1 MAPYISFGIFLEILK
16 LWIKGHRVIVL
27 DIPLLFEAKMDKW
40 TKPIVVVWVDPETQ
54 LQRLIERDNST
65 EEDARNRINAQMSL
79 DLKRNQ
85 ADIVI
90 DNTGSLQDLQE
101 KFREVLLQVK
111 RPLTWTEF
119 WLSREGALSALL
131 GVIIS
136 VLAGKKIFSI
146 L

>member
-1 MAPYISFGIFLEILK
+1 MAPYISSGIFLEILK

-85 ADIVI
+85 ADMVI

-101 KFREVLLQVK
+101 RFREVLLQVK
-111 RPLTWTEF
+111 RPLSWTEF

-131 GVIIS
+131 GVIIG
-136 VLAGKKIFSI
+136 VLAGKKFFIN

>member
-1 MAPYISFGIFLEILK
+1 
-16 LWIKGHRVIVL
+16 
-27 DIPLLFEAKMDKW
+27 MDKW

-111 RPLTWTEF
+111 RPLSWTEF

-131 GVIIS
+131 GVIIG
-136 VLAGKKIFSI
+136 VLAGKKLFSI